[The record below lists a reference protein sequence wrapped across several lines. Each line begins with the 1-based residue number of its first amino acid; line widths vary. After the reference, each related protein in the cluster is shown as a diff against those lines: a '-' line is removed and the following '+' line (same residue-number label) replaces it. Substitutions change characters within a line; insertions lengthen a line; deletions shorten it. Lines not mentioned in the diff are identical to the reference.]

1 MPKLPDLTAK
11 EAIAMLGVRP
21 QTLYA
26 YVSRG
31 LIRAIKGN
39 GNGTTSLYR
48 REDVERLASRKARGR
63 SEAAVAGRALD
74 FGAPVLASGLTLIR
88 DGRVYLRGVPL
99 ETVAADWTLERVAA
113 HLWQADEAGIF
124 APDNLPAAIPLP
136 SLDHPLARAAALLP
150 IAADQDRTALAVEPA
165 ARLRVAAR
173 VLRLLVATL
182 ARTTPA
188 GLPAH
193 RLIGKAWGVRD
204 RRIME
209 GIRLGLVLSADHE
222 LNASTF
228 AVRVVA
234 GTRASL
240 YMALIGGLAA
250 MSGPL
255 HGGLSERVTAML
267 DELLREPDSGT
278 ATLRHHASG
287 AAFYGFGHLLY
298 PDGDPRARLL
308 LDWLADAAPRS
319 KERVLIGEV
328 IRTVKD
334 LTGLDPNI
342 DFAHAAMARVLG
354 LPRQAPI
361 TMFAGGR
368 TAGWIAH
375 ALEQY
380 QTRQLIRPRARYTGP
395 EPAA

>member
-1 MPKLPDLTAK
+1 MPRRPDLTAR
-11 EAIAMLGVRP
+11 EAIAALGVRP

-31 LIRAIKGN
+31 LIRASK

-48 REDVERLASRKARGR
+48 REDVERLAGRKARGR

-88 DGRVYLRGVPL
+88 DGRVFLRGVPL
-99 ETVAADWTLERVAA
+99 ETIAADWTLERIAA
-113 HLWQADEAGIF
+113 HLWQADEADIF
-124 APDNLPAAIPLP
+124 AADNLPATLVLPPLA
-136 SLDHPLARAAALLP
+136 HPLARAAALLP
-150 IAADQDRTALAVEPA
+150 VAASEDKTALAVEPA
-165 ARLRVAAR
+165 ARLRVGAR
-173 VLRLLVATL
+173 VLRLLLATL
-182 ARTTPA
+182 AGTTPSA
-188 GLPAH
+188 LPAH
-193 RLIGKAWGVRD
+193 RLLAKTWRLKDKRAT
-204 RRIME
+204 E

-240 YMALIGGLAA
+240 YMALIAGLAA

-255 HGGLSERVTAML
+255 HGALSERVTGML
-267 DELLREPDSGT
+267 DELLRGHDAGA
-278 ATLRHHASG
+278 ATLQRHASG
-287 AAFYGFGHLLY
+287 AVFYGFGHMLY

-308 LDWLADAAPRS
+308 LDWIEDAAPRS
-319 KERVLIGEV
+319 KERLQIAEV
-328 IRTVKD
+328 IRTVKG

-342 DFAHAAMARVLG
+342 DFAHVALARVIG

-380 QTRQLIRPRARYTGP
+380 EARQLIRPRARYTGP
-395 EPAA
+395 EPIV

>member
-1 MPKLPDLTAK
+1 MRKRADLSAK
-11 EAIAMLGVRP
+11 EAMAALGVRP

-31 LIRAIKGN
+31 LIHASKGP
-39 GNGTTSLYR
+39 GTTSLYR
-48 REDVERLASRKARGR
+48 REDVERLATRKARGR
-63 SEAAVAGRALD
+63 SEAAVARRALD

-113 HLWQADEAGIF
+113 HLWQADEADIF
-124 APDNLPAAIPLP
+124 AADNLPAALPLP
-136 SLDHPLARAAALLP
+136 ALSHPLARAAALLP
-150 IAADQDRTALAVEPA
+150 VAESEDRTALAIEPA
-165 ARLRVAAR
+165 QRLRVAAR
-173 VLRLLVATL
+173 VLRLLLATL
-182 ARTTPA
+182 AGAKPS

-193 RLIGKAWGVRD
+193 RLIAKAWRLSD
-204 RRIME
+204 KRAIE
-209 GIRLGLVLSADHE
+209 GIRLSLVLSADHE

-240 YMALIGGLAA
+240 YMALIAGLAA

-267 DELLREPDSGT
+267 DELLRGSDAAAS
-278 ATLRHHASG
+278 TLQRHASG
-287 AAFYGFGHLLY
+287 AAFYGFGHMLY

-308 LDWLADAAPRS
+308 LDWLADAVPKS
-319 KERVLIGEV
+319 KDRALISEV

-342 DFAHAAMARVLG
+342 DFVHAAAARVLG
-354 LPRQAPI
+354 LPRHAPI

-375 ALEQY
+375 ALEQAAA
-380 QTRQLIRPRARYTGP
+380 RQLIRPRAHYTGP